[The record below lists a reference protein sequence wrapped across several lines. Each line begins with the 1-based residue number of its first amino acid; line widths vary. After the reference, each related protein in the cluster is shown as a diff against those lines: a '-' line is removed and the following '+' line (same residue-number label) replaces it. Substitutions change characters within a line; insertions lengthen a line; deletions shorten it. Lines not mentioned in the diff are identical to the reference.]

1 MTRMQVVIGP
11 VQMMQMDIPM
21 RMRVRPME
29 MVQAAIDMGIANER
43 LSPAVHACRLP
54 TSPIRPECLGLYDNC
69 GISTIVPVEAMVT
82 RALCP
87 LGGCEGD

>member
-29 MVQAAIDMGIANER
+29 MVQAAIDMGIANEQ
-43 LSPAVHACRLP
+43 LSPVHACIP
-54 TSPIRPECLGLYDNC
+54 PASSTGPDAQSYNNC
-69 GISTIVPVEAMVT
+69 CTSTIVDVEAMVT